1 MIIRKIQISDCI
13 LNEKED
19 IKIFFFNPQMNTIIG
34 GRGSGKI
41 FK

>member
-19 IKIFFFNPQMNTIIG
+19 IKIFFNPQMNTIIG
-34 GRGSGKI
+34 GRGSGKSLVP
-41 FK
+41 